1 MQYDFLEVA
10 DGRYMITVMTMII
23 WIYDE
28 HAWSYLLH
36 FRHTGQTDISP
47 TMFNYTS
54 LRLSNGVESVR
65 FKSKVVRRF
74 WTALP
79 RPSRVTSVCSS
90 CWNQNWFVFLSWAR
104 RLSKEEQLARRT
116 WTNTAHATRLS
127 NNGSLQR
134 LDVSVRRVYTYI
146 MIYRFKD
153 ESSTRASC
161 IAVRYGV
168 SKPFETLLPSCT
180 GIICKPSSGS
190 LLSNEYP
197 ISIPYRLCSFVWKT
211 SGWGSHSVVT
221 LRIGACDCDDVD
233 AATYLVERRTVNV
246 SWGKRW
252 RTATVRNCI
261 PENFAPQISN
271 CWAKRQRLLN
281 WSQSRFWTAVQKYPK
296 MIWTHILNRK
306 I

>member
-1 MQYDFLEVA
+1 
-10 DGRYMITVMTMII
+10 MIVFV
-23 WIYDE
+23 
-28 HAWSYLLH
+28 HLH

-79 RPSRVTSVCSS
+79 RPSRVTSLCSS
-90 CWNQNWFVFLSWAR
+90 CWNQNWVVFLSWAR

-134 LDVSVRRVYTYI
+134 LDVSARRVYTYI
-146 MIYRFKD
+146 IIYRFKG

-161 IAVRYGV
+161 IAVRYGA
-168 SKPFETLLPSCT
+168 SKPFEAILPSCT
-180 GIICKPSSGS
+180 GIISSHHQDPSVFHTASAHLFGKHLGEVHT
-190 LLSNEYP
+190 LLW
-197 ISIPYRLCSFVWKT
+197 RCGLVHVT
-211 SGWGSHSVVT
+211 VTMLT
-221 LRIGACDCDDVD
+221 LRRISSNVSS
-233 AATYLVERRTVNV
+233 NV
-246 SWGKRW
+246 SWGGR

-261 PENFAPQISN
+261 PENSAPQIISN
-271 CWAKRQRLLN
+271 E
-281 WSQSRFWTAVQKYPK
+281 S
-296 MIWTHILNRK
+296 I
-306 I
+306 